1 MQIEIGRKLYDI
13 YFGIDALA
21 TLNRN
26 YQLMAEGM
34 NTNEV
39 LGEGLNFLYF
49 GLEALNPVAIKNFI
63 VAGTSTLRSKPS
75 NVGIDE
81 FVVELIEKDKIEDF
95 CKECMDFLEA
105 APLTKKKLQEV
116 KKALEEEKKELEK
129 AEKKK
134 A

>member
-1 MQIEIGRKLYDI
+1 MQLEINKRLYDI

-26 YQLMAEGM
+26 YALMAEGM

-39 LGEGLNFLYF
+39 IGEGLNFLYF

-63 VAGTSTLRSKPS
+63 VAGTSTLKSKPS
-75 NVGIDE
+75 NIDIDN
-81 FVVELIEKDKIEDF
+81 FTVDLIENDKFDDF
-95 CKECMDFLEA
+95 CKECMDFLEN
-105 APLTKKKLQEV
+105 APLTRKRLQEV
-116 KKALEEEKKELEK
+116 KATLQEEKEARKEV
-129 AEKKK
+129 KKK